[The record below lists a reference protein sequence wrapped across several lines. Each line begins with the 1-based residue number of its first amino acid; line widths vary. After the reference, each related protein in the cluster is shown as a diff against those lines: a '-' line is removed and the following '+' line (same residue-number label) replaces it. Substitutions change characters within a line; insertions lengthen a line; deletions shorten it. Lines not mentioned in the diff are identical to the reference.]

1 MTEQD
6 KPLRHPHAP
15 RELDEVPLSVLHD
28 AGTDHTGVPGP
39 FDEYIGDDDVLYI
52 DAQQANHGEH
62 HDLAREREHHIHYT
76 HDDLL
81 HHAPE
86 IAGHDAQHSAQS
98 DGSQHGQQRQAKRG
112 PDAVDQPGEDAPAQ
126 MVGAQWVLHTVR
138 RKFVEDISSIRVV
151 GGQNGG
157 EYADQPDQQDYGHS
171 DDRSAVV

>member
-6 KPLRHPHAP
+6 KPLRHPHAAG
-15 RELDEVPLSVLHD
+15 ELDEVALPVLHD
-28 AGTDHTGVPGP
+28 AGADHTGVPGP
-39 FDEYIGDDDVLYI
+39 FDKYVGDDDVLHI
-52 DAQQANHGEH
+52 DAQQANHGKH
-62 HDLAREREHHIHYT
+62 HDLAGKGEHHIHYT

-86 IAGHDAQHSAQS
+86 IAGHDAQYRPQGDSP
-98 DGSQHGQQRQAKRG
+98 QHGQQRQAKRG

-126 MVGAQWVLHTVR
+126 MVGTQGVLHAVR
-138 RKFVEDISSIRVV
+138 REFVEDISSIRVV

-157 EYADQPDQQDYGHS
+157 EYADQPDQQDYSHG